1 MYLVPLAPS
10 DVRFSHTA
18 ARCTRLGGCQVDQN
32 TTKSMF
38 LSKVL
43 SATASRSTTALR
55 FHSTAAGSTSP
66 FLKDFI
72 TSEDKGPVET
82 AIESKVGGGRLLG
95 WLVAMQVVNALIK
108 LIEALDPSTL
118 HIVNE
123 SHMHAHHAAMKGNT
137 NKETHFRWVTL
148 CMLTSP
154 ISHLHCYSITLI
166 SEKFAGQV
174 KKKKGELRKRI
185 KRRMINME
193 CGDRLWCNAI
203 DRFTS
208 YSRMNSNKACMLLLW
223 EQRHKARLKRNKL
236 LRYTFILWFLI
247 VYFFLSNKCSLGGW
261 INIHLQWY
269 TIRQRCTLL
278 FLYSIKMHKY
288 RIYYLADMYSVILVC
303 AFLGEGHSGN
313 GWNPGFLLQ
322 I

>member
-1 MYLVPLAPS
+1 MMLWIPIGYWCFYPLQYTLS
-10 DVRFSHTA
+10 IGIGCSIQSHSGKVYSV
-18 ARCTRLGGCQVDQN
+18 GGCQVDQN

-55 FHSTAAGSTSP
+55 FHSTATGSTSP

-82 AIESKVGGGRLLG
+82 AIESKVGGWVVG
-95 WLVAMQVVNALIK
+95 LVAMQVVNTLIK

-148 CMLTSP
+148 CVLTSP
-154 ISHLHCYSITLI
+154 ISHLHCCSITLI

-174 KKKKGELRKRI
+174 KKKKGELRKRKGWLTWNAVI
-185 KRRMINME
+185 DFDATPSIGLQVTQGWTRTRRACSYFENKDTKRDWKEINYY
-193 CGDRLWCNAI
+193 D
-203 DRFTS
+203 
-208 YSRMNSNKACMLLLW
+208 
-223 EQRHKARLKRNKL
+223 
-236 LRYTFILWFLI
+236 
-247 VYFFLSNKCSLGGW
+247 
-261 INIHLQWY
+261 IHLFFY
-269 TIRQRCTLL
+269 SSLSTLL
-278 FLYSIKMHKY
+278 M
-288 RIYYLADMYSVILVC
+288 
-303 AFLGEGHSGN
+303 
-313 GWNPGFLLQ
+313 
-322 I
+322 